1 MNDTPENIEEI
12 YRKMLMKLPGEK
24 RILMSLSMFD
34 LAAELM
40 ISSIRE
46 MHSVKDFKKQVFLR
60 MYDNDFTQAEK
71 EKILLSISCCI
82 HTNHR

>member
-1 MNDTPENIEEI
+1 MNDTPENIDEV
-12 YRKMLMKLPGEK
+12 YRKMLMKLTGEK

-40 ISSIRE
+40 ISRIKA
-46 MHSVKDFKKQVFLR
+46 MYTAKDFKKQIFMR

-71 EKILLSISCCI
+71 EKILLSIQ
-82 HTNHR
+82 

>member
-1 MNDTPENIEEI
+1 MNDTPENIDEA
-12 YRKMLMKLPGEK
+12 YRKMLMKLTGEK

-40 ISSIRE
+40 ISRIME
-46 MHSVKDFKKQVFLR
+46 MYTAKDFKKQIFLR

-71 EKILLSISCCI
+71 EKILLSIK
-82 HTNHR
+82 

>member
-1 MNDTPENIEEI
+1 MNDTPENIDEV
-12 YRKMLMKLPGEK
+12 YRKMLMKLTGEK

-40 ISSIRE
+40 ISRIKAIYTA
-46 MHSVKDFKKQVFLR
+46 KDFKKQIFLR

-71 EKILLSISCCI
+71 EKILLPIM
-82 HTNHR
+82 

>member
-1 MNDTPENIEEI
+1 MNDTPENIDEV
-12 YRKMLMKLPGEK
+12 YRKMLMKLTGEK

-40 ISSIRE
+40 ISRIKA
-46 MHSVKDFKKQVFLR
+46 MYTAKDFKKQIFLR

-71 EKILLSISCCI
+71 EKILLSIK
-82 HTNHR
+82 

>member
-1 MNDTPENIEEI
+1 MNDTPENIDEV
-12 YRKMLMKLPGEK
+12 YRKMLMKLTGEK

-40 ISSIRE
+40 ISRIKA
-46 MHSVKDFKKQVFLR
+46 MYKAKDFKKQIFLR

-71 EKILLSISCCI
+71 EKFLLSIE
-82 HTNHR
+82 

>member
-1 MNDTPENIEEI
+1 MNDTPENIDEV
-12 YRKMLMKLPGEK
+12 YRKMLMKLTGEK

-40 ISSIRE
+40 ISRIME
-46 MHSVKDFKKQVFLR
+46 MYAAKDFKKQIFLR

-71 EKILLSISCCI
+71 EKILLSIM
-82 HTNHR
+82 

>member
-1 MNDTPENIEEI
+1 MNDTPENIDEV
-12 YRKMLMKLPGEK
+12 YRKMLMKLTGEK

-40 ISSIRE
+40 ISRIME
-46 MHSVKDFKKQVFLR
+46 MYTAKDFKKQIFLR

-71 EKILLSISCCI
+71 EKILLSIK
-82 HTNHR
+82 

>member
-1 MNDTPENIEEI
+1 MNDTPENIDEV
-12 YRKMLMKLPGEK
+12 YRKMLMKLTGEK

-40 ISSIRE
+40 ISRIKA
-46 MHSVKDFKKQVFLR
+46 MYTAKDFKKQIFLR

-71 EKILLSISCCI
+71 EKILLSIM
-82 HTNHR
+82 

>member
-1 MNDTPENIEEI
+1 MNDTPENIDEV
-12 YRKMLMKLPGEK
+12 YRKMLMKLTGEK

-40 ISSIRE
+40 ISRIKA
-46 MHSVKDFKKQVFLR
+46 MYTAKDFKKQIFMR

-71 EKILLSISCCI
+71 EKILLSIM
-82 HTNHR
+82 

>member
-1 MNDTPENIEEI
+1 MNDTPENIDED
-12 YRKMLMKLPGEK
+12 YRKMLMKLTGEK

-40 ISSIRE
+40 ISRIKA
-46 MHSVKDFKKQVFLR
+46 MYTAKDFKKQIFLR

-71 EKILLSISCCI
+71 EKILLSIQ
-82 HTNHR
+82 

>member
-1 MNDTPENIEEI
+1 MNDTPENIDEV
-12 YRKMLMKLPGEK
+12 YRKMLMKLTGEK

-40 ISSIRE
+40 ISRIME
-46 MHSVKDFKKQVFLR
+46 MYTAKDFKKQIFLR

-71 EKILLSISCCI
+71 EKILLSIQ
-82 HTNHR
+82 

>member
-1 MNDTPENIEEI
+1 MNDTPESVDEV
-12 YRKMLMKLPGEK
+12 YRKMLMKLTGEK

-40 ISSIRE
+40 ISRIME
-46 MHSVKDFKKQVFLR
+46 MYAAKDFKKQIFLR

-71 EKILLSISCCI
+71 EKILLSIM
-82 HTNHR
+82 

>member
-1 MNDTPENIEEI
+1 MNDTPENIDEV
-12 YRKMLMKLPGEK
+12 YRKMLMKLTGEK

-40 ISSIRE
+40 ISRIKA
-46 MHSVKDFKKQVFLR
+46 MYTAKDFKKQIFLR

-71 EKILLSISCCI
+71 EKILLSIQ
-82 HTNHR
+82 